1 MMEQHEENGN
11 GSNQISEQISS
22 PSSQH
27 INVLIS
33 SQTNP
38 LQQVN
43 IALIYKII
51 FKYLIFDILL
61 GILFNYTSNKP
72 TVSHTTTSEKRI
84 ARKY

>member
-38 LQQVN
+38 LQQVIIADLIKSLN
-43 IALIYKII
+43 ILNFRII
-51 FKYLIFDILL
+51 FRHPLQLYIKQTNRQSY
-61 GILFNYTSNKP
+61 NNQ
-72 TVSHTTTSEKRI
+72 
-84 ARKY
+84 